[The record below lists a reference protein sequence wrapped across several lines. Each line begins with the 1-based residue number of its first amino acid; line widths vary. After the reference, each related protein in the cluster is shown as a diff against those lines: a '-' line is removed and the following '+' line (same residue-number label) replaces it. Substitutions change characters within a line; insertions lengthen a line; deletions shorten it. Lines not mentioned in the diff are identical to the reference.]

1 MTDDKPQTL
10 RDVALLAVTRNG
22 GSSGRGLHRA
32 AKARGMTLSYTTV
45 SKIIAGTYLSDPSNE
60 TIEALASLA
69 GIPASVAYEA
79 ASLPIPMAPLA
90 NQLPE
95 GADTLSPE
103 QRRLVIDAVSQF
115 AALNRALTKAT
126 SRQDVKDD
134 GRPPMT
140 PAGDDPAPIAP
151 RRISSTSRV
160 RGEAAERSQ
169 AAPTPQQPQG
179 RGRRSPA

>member
-90 NQLPE
+90 DQLPE

-134 GRPPMT
+134 GTPMT
-140 PAGDDPAPIAP
+140 PAGDDPAPKPP
-151 RRISSTSRV
+151 RRIRSTSRV
-160 RGEAAERSQ
+160 RGEAAERTP

>member
-90 NQLPE
+90 DQLPE

-134 GRPPMT
+134 GTPMT
-140 PAGDDPAPIAP
+140 PAGDDPAPT

-169 AAPTPQQPQG
+169 AAPTPQRPQG

>member
-90 NQLPE
+90 DQLPE

-115 AALNRALTKAT
+115 AALNRALTKA
-126 SRQDVKDD
+126 SRQDVTSD
-134 GRPPMT
+134 GTPMT
-140 PAGDDPAPIAP
+140 LAGDDPAPT